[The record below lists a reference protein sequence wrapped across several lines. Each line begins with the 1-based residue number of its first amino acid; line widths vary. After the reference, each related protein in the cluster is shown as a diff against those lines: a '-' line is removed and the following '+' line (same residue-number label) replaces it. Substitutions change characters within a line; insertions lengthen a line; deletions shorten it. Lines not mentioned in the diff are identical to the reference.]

1 MKIYLDT
8 IGCRLNQAEIE
19 TYARQ
24 FRLAGHELV
33 PTPEQADLA
42 VINTC
47 TVTVQADADS
57 RQKLRQMARSGVQQ
71 IIATGCWAT
80 LHPEEAAALPAV
92 RSVVP
97 NELKDLLVPDLLQLP
112 LAAFDLEPTVSPPS
126 VGVRIEREPL
136 PGARLRTRAFI
147 KAQDGC
153 DNHCTYCITTLARGK
168 GRSQPVEAVRTD
180 VLAAFRGGAQEVVLT
195 GVHLG
200 SWGQDFDPP
209 HGKSTFGGR
218 PHGKSTFGGRPH
230 SKSTFGGRPQRLSQL
245 VQAILRETDIPRLRL
260 SSLEPWDLDQE
271 FFGMWQ
277 DPRLCRHLHLPL
289 QSGCSATLR
298 RMARKTTPEAFA
310 ALLSEARAAIPGV
323 AITTDIMVGFPGEDE
338 AEFAESLAFV
348 QAMQFAAGH
357 VFTFSERPGTAA
369 VRLPDRVPHPVRKA
383 RSACMRTVLAGSAAA
398 YREAFVGC
406 TLPVLWES
414 THGLGPQGWELSGLT
429 DNYLRVTAHSPE
441 PLWNCI
447 SEVKLLSIEE
457 DGMRGELLS

>member
-33 PTPEQADLA
+33 PSPEQADLA

-47 TVTVQADADS
+47 AVTVQADADS

-112 LAAFDLEPTVSPPS
+112 LAAFDLEPTVSPPLVGVPTVS
-126 VGVRIEREPL
+126 PPLVGVRIEREPL

-168 GRSQPVEAVRTD
+168 GRSQPVEAVRAD

-209 HGKSTFGGR
+209 HGTSTFGGC
-218 PHGKSTFGGRPH
+218 
-230 SKSTFGGRPQRLSQL
+230 PQRLSQL

-369 VRLPDRVPHPVRKA
+369 VRLPGQVTHPVRKA
-383 RSACMRTVLAGSAAA
+383 RSARMRTVLAESAAA

-447 SEVKLLSIEE
+447 TPVTMTGTTD
-457 DGMRGELLS
+457 DGMLGQLTKP

>member
-33 PTPEQADLA
+33 ASPEEADLA

-57 RQKLRQMARSGVQQ
+57 RRKLRQMARNGVPQ

-80 LHPEEAAALPAV
+80 LHPEEAAALPAIQ
-92 RSVVP
+92 SVVP
-97 NELKDLLVPDLLQLP
+97 NRLKDLLVPDLLQLP
-112 LAAFDLEPTVSPPS
+112 RSAFDLEPV
-126 VGVRIEREPL
+126 EREPL

-168 GRSQPVEAVRTD
+168 GRSLPAEVVRKD
-180 VLAAFRGGAQEVVLT
+180 VLSAIRGGAQEAVLT

-209 HGKSTFGGR
+209 QH
-218 PHGKSTFGGRPH
+218 
-230 SKSTFGGRPQRLSQL
+230 LSQL
-245 VQAILRETDIPRLRL
+245 VQHILAQTDIPRLRL

-271 FFGMWQ
+271 FFGLWQ

-289 QSGCSATLR
+289 QSGCAATLH

-310 ALLSEARAAIPGV
+310 SLLASARTAIPSV
-323 AITTDIMVGFPGEDE
+323 AITTDIMAGFPGEDE

-369 VRLPDRVPHPVRKA
+369 VRLPAQVPHPVRKL
-383 RSACMRTVLAGSAAA
+383 RSAQMRQALAESAAA
-398 YREAFVGC
+398 YRARFVGC

-414 THGLGPQGWELSGLT
+414 TQGLGPQGWELSGLT
-429 DNYLRVTAHSPE
+429 DNYLRVTAQFPE
-441 PLWNCI
+441 PLWNRI
-447 SEVKLLSIEE
+447 TEVTLTGMTE
-457 DGMRGELLS
+457 DGLQGQFTKQRLLHRLRRFAIIFAKKEKLTKP

>member
-33 PTPEQADLA
+33 SSPEEADLA

-57 RQKLRQMARSGVQQ
+57 RRKLRQMSRNGVPQ

-80 LHPEEAAALPAV
+80 LHPEEAAALPAIQ
-92 RSVVP
+92 SVVP
-97 NELKDLLVPDLLQLP
+97 NDLKDLLVPGLLQLP
-112 LAAFDLEPTVSPPS
+112 RSAFDLEPV
-126 VGVRIEREPL
+126 EREPL

-168 GRSQPVEAVRTD
+168 GRSLPAEAVLKD
-180 VLAAFRGGAQEVVLT
+180 VLSAIRGGAQEAVLT

-209 HGKSTFGGR
+209 QH
-218 PHGKSTFGGRPH
+218 
-230 SKSTFGGRPQRLSQL
+230 LSQL
-245 VQAILRETDIPRLRL
+245 VQHILTQTDIPRLRL

-271 FFGMWQ
+271 FFGLWQ

-289 QSGCSATLR
+289 QSGCAATLR

-310 ALLSEARAAIPGV
+310 SLLASARLAIPSV
-323 AITTDIMVGFPGEDE
+323 AITTDIMAGFPGEDE
-338 AEFAESLAFV
+338 TEFAESLAFV
-348 QAMQFAAGH
+348 RAMHFAAGH

-369 VRLPDRVPHPVRKA
+369 VRLPDQVPHPVRKL
-383 RSACMRTVLAGSAAA
+383 RSAQMRQVLAESAAA
-398 YREAFVGC
+398 YRARFVGC

-429 DNYLRVTAHSPE
+429 DNYLRVTAQSPK
-441 PLWNCI
+441 PLWNRI
-447 SEVKLLSIEE
+447 TEVTLSGMTE
-457 DGMRGELLS
+457 DGLQGQLTNS